1 MSIRWG
7 VFYSGISM
15 GSNYLLPLAAIP
27 FLTRTLSSE
36 AFGQLVIAQA
46 VAVILCQL
54 VDFGFI
60 LAGSRKAAII
70 DNKVELS
77 SFFSVVQSARF
88 LLLLLSLLVLAIL
101 AVSSILPIPLLVL
114 VAAALPAVVGNYLQA
129 VWFFQGRALF
139 GWLALTNFLSK
150 VFYFLLVVFFVT
162 KDSDLVLASL
172 GFGFSYVIGGS
183 ALCCILFSMGI
194 RWRPVLEKD
203 RILDILRDG
212 AQSFLSLA
220 FLSLHMQVLVA
231 AVGVV
236 GGTSAA
242 GVLSTADKFLRGI
255 AAATSPIA
263 SALFPTFSR
272 MYASADPAVGSL
284 RRKALGLM
292 LLIAIPSC
300 LFLFLFSEYIS
311 YLLFPEQ
318 SRGLTVVIRMFS
330 IVPVF
335 ACIGVLYGGLTL
347 VPSGYDGVY
356 LRAIFFAE
364 MGGVLTFILLALWG
378 DEFFGAWT
386 LVVTEVSL
394 GMGMFLLATAKLRE
408 KRGL

>member
-1 MSIRWG
+1 M
-7 VFYSGISM
+7 
-15 GSNYLLPLAAIP
+15 
-27 FLTRTLSSE
+27 
-36 AFGQLVIAQA
+36 
-46 VAVILCQL
+46 
-54 VDFGFI
+54 
-60 LAGSRKAAII
+60 
-70 DNKVELS
+70 
-77 SFFSVVQSARF
+77 
-88 LLLLLSLLVLAIL
+88 
-101 AVSSILPIPLLVL
+101 
-114 VAAALPAVVGNYLQA
+114 
-129 VWFFQGRALF
+129 
-139 GWLALTNFLSK
+139 
-150 VFYFLLVVFFVT
+150 
-162 KDSDLVLASL
+162 LASL

-212 AQSFLSLA
+212 ARSFLSLA

-236 GGTSAA
+236 GGASAA

-356 LRAIFFAE
+356 LRAIFFCGIGRGINIYPLGAL
-364 MGGVLTFILLALWG
+364 GG
-378 DEFFGAWT
+378 
-386 LVVTEVSL
+386 
-394 GMGMFLLATAKLRE
+394 
-408 KRGL
+408 

>member
-1 MSIRWG
+1 MSIRRG

-150 VFYFLLVVFFVT
+150 VFYF
-162 KDSDLVLASL
+162 
-172 GFGFSYVIGGS
+172 
-183 ALCCILFSMGI
+183 
-194 RWRPVLEKD
+194 
-203 RILDILRDG
+203 
-212 AQSFLSLA
+212 
-220 FLSLHMQVLVA
+220 
-231 AVGVV
+231 
-236 GGTSAA
+236 
-242 GVLSTADKFLRGI
+242 
-255 AAATSPIA
+255 
-263 SALFPTFSR
+263 
-272 MYASADPAVGSL
+272 
-284 RRKALGLM
+284 
-292 LLIAIPSC
+292 PSK
-300 LFLFLFSEYIS
+300 
-311 YLLFPEQ
+311 
-318 SRGLTVVIRMFS
+318 G
-330 IVPVF
+330 
-335 ACIGVLYGGLTL
+335 
-347 VPSGYDGVY
+347 
-356 LRAIFFAE
+356 
-364 MGGVLTFILLALWG
+364 
-378 DEFFGAWT
+378 
-386 LVVTEVSL
+386 
-394 GMGMFLLATAKLRE
+394 
-408 KRGL
+408 